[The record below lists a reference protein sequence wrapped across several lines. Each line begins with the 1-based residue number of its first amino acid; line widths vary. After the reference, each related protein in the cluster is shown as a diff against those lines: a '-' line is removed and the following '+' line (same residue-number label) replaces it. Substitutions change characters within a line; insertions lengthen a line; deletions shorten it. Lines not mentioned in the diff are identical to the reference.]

1 MIPQEDAGME
11 AAKVDVRYVQV
22 RCCAKR
28 APCPTCGK
36 RGRRKQ
42 VLPPRLVRT
51 IAYKQVVYLEITAA
65 EYYARCGCCKTF
77 RSHPEGVE
85 PRCHYDNRVREAV
98 LARLVEDGMSIQSLR
113 KALKRDFL
121 LDLSEGFVY
130 DCLHRRVEELDM
142 AEYRQWT
149 LAHFSGT
156 LCVDELHL
164 GRHTLLLATDPLG
177 DFPVAFAL
185 VEKNDQTHMRRFLG
199 NLKRHGFSPEV
210 VITDGSDLYP
220 AVLGALWPEARHQLC
235 VFHIQQD
242 INDHVLDAVK
252 RLRRE
257 LSRRGNRGRR
267 SKRGRPNRAARA
279 YRKRRKQ
286 TLKEQAH
293 FVFKNR
299 YLLVTREEKLTDQGR
314 KRLRQM
320 FAYLPGLRTLRT
332 FIRRTHA
339 LLELEQSEH
348 QAWCRRAA
356 LVANRAFQNMPE
368 LAKALAMLEP
378 ERFAKM
384 VAFLASPAAKRMR
397 TNNHV
402 ERANRKLRYF
412 EKVRYKWRRRRAIVR
427 FVLLAIDRWW
437 REHPL
442 HPAPRPTTPPT
453 AHRPKTKPKTPSKP
467 ARQRHNVSY
476 RLSG

>member
-1 MIPQEDAGME
+1 ME
-11 AAKVDVRYVQV
+11 AAKVEVRRVQV
-22 RCCAKR
+22 RCCPKT
-28 APCPTCGK
+28 APCPTCGA

-51 IAYKQVVYLEITAA
+51 IAYKQVVCLEITAA
-65 EYYARCGCCKTF
+65 EYYAQCRCCKTF
-77 RSHPEGVE
+77 RSHPAGVE
-85 PRCHYDNRVREAV
+85 PRCLYDHRVRDAV
-98 LARLVEDGMSIQSLR
+98 LARLVEDGMSIQNLL

-130 DCLHRRVEELDM
+130 DCLHRKVEQLDM
-142 AEYRQWT
+142 AEYRQWA
-149 LAHFSGT
+149 LEHFSGT

-164 GRHTLLLATDPLG
+164 GRSTLLLATDPSG

-185 VEKNDQTHMRRFLG
+185 VEKNDQPHMRRFLA

-210 VITDGSDLYP
+210 VVTDGSELYP
-220 AVLGALWPEARHQLC
+220 KLLVELWPEARHQLC
-235 VFHIQQD
+235 VFHVLQD

-257 LSRRGNRGRR
+257 MSRRGNRGRR
-267 SKRGRPNRAARA
+267 RKRGRPNRAQRA
-279 YRKRRKQ
+279 YRQRRKQ
-286 TLKEQAH
+286 TLKEKSH

-299 YLLVTREEKLTDQGR
+299 YLLVTREENLTDAQR
-314 KRLRQM
+314 QRLRTM
-320 FAYLPGLRTLRT
+320 FAYLPELRTLRT
-332 FIRRTHA
+332 FVQRIHA
-339 LLELEQSEH
+339 LFELEQSEH

-356 LVANRAFQNMPE
+356 LVTKSSFQNVPE
-368 LAKALAMLEP
+368 LAQALAMLEP
-378 ERFAKM
+378 PRFAKM
-384 VAFLASPAAKRMR
+384 VAFLKSPVAKRVR

-402 ERANRKLRYF
+402 ERANRKLRYY

-427 FVLLAIDRWW
+427 FLLLAIDRWW

-442 HPAPRPTTPPT
+442 HGKHHLPTPLAASRSRAT
-453 AHRPKTKPKTPSKP
+453 RPKSSRRTNDCQKT
-467 ARQRHNVSY
+467 AY

>member
-1 MIPQEDAGME
+1 ME

-22 RCCAKR
+22 RCCGKT

-42 VLPPRLVRT
+42 VLAPRLVRT
-51 IAYKQVVYLEITAA
+51 IAYRQVVYLEITAA
-65 EYYARCGCCKTF
+65 EYHARCKCCKTF
-77 RSHPEGVE
+77 RSQPDGIG
-85 PRCHYDNRVREAV
+85 PRCRYDNGVREAV
-98 LARLVEDGMSIQSLR
+98 LARLVEDGMSIQSLV
-113 KALKRDFL
+113 KAMKRDFL

-130 DCLHRRVEELDM
+130 DCLHHRVEELDM

-149 LAHFSGT
+149 LEHFGGT

-164 GRHTLLLATDPLG
+164 GRYALLLATDPLG

-185 VEKNDQTHMRRFLG
+185 VEKNDQAHMRRFLE
-199 NLKRHGFSPEV
+199 NLKRHGFSPDV

-220 AVLGALWPEARHQLC
+220 AVLAELWPTARHQLC

-267 SKRGRPNRAARA
+267 RKRGRPSRAARA
-279 YRKRRKQ
+279 YRKRRKK
-286 TLKEQAH
+286 TLKEKAH

-299 YLLVTREEKLTDQGR
+299 YLLVTREENLSDCQR

-320 FAYLPGLRTLRT
+320 FEYLPGLRTLRT

-339 LLELEQSEH
+339 LLELDQSEH

-356 LVANRAFQNMPE
+356 LVANRTFQSVPE
-368 LAKALAMLEP
+368 LAKVLAMLERS
-378 ERFAKM
+378 RFAKM
-384 VAFLASPAAKRMR
+384 VAFLKSPTAKRLR

-402 ERANRKLRYF
+402 ERANRKLRYY
-412 EKVRYKWRRRRAIVR
+412 EKVRYKWRRRRAIVC
-427 FVLLAIDRWW
+427 FVLLAMERWW

-442 HPAPRPTTPPT
+442 HADRCVSTSPAN
-453 AHRPKTKPKTPSKP
+453 HRQKTKPMKSPKP
-467 ARQRHNVSY
+467 GKRCHNATY

>member
-1 MIPQEDAGME
+1 
-11 AAKVDVRYVQV
+11 
-22 RCCAKR
+22 
-28 APCPTCGK
+28 
-36 RGRRKQ
+36 
-42 VLPPRLVRT
+42 VRT

-65 EYYARCGCCKTF
+65 EYYARCDCCKTF
-77 RSHPEGVE
+77 RSHPKGVE
-85 PRCHYDNRVREAV
+85 PRCHYDNEVREAV

-130 DCLHRRVEELDM
+130 DCVHRRVEELDM
-142 AEYRQWT
+142 AEYRQWA
-149 LAHFSGT
+149 LEQFRGT

-164 GRHTLLLATDPLG
+164 GRYTLLLATDPLR

-185 VEKNDQTHMRRFLG
+185 VEKNDQAHMRRFLG
-199 NLKRHGFSPEV
+199 NLRQHGFSPEV

-220 AVLGALWPEARHQLC
+220 AVLAELWPEARHQLC

-267 SKRGRPNRAARA
+267 RKRGRPNRSQRA

-299 YLLVTREEKLTDQGR
+299 YLLVTREEKLTDAQR

-320 FAYLPGLRTLRT
+320 FEYLPGLRTLRT

-339 LLELEQSEH
+339 LLELDQSEH

-356 LVANRAFQNMPE
+356 LVANLTFQTVPE

-378 ERFAKM
+378 ARFAKM
-384 VAFLASPAAKRMR
+384 VAFLKSPAAKRLR

-427 FVLLAIDRWW
+427 FVLLAIDRWR

-442 HPAPRPTTPPT
+442 HADPCVTTPLPD
-453 AHRPKTKPKTPSKP
+453 HRRKIKRKKSSKP
-467 ARQRHNVSY
+467 ARQCHNATY

>member
-1 MIPQEDAGME
+1 ME
-11 AAKVDVRYVQV
+11 AAKVEVRRVQV
-22 RCCAKR
+22 RCCPR
-28 APCPTCGK
+28 TAPCPACGT

-51 IAYKQVVYLEITAA
+51 IAYKQVVYLEMTAA

-77 RSHPEGVE
+77 RSHPAGVE
-85 PRCHYDNRVREAV
+85 PRCLYDNRVREAV
-98 LARLVEDGMSIQSLR
+98 LARLVEDGMSIQNLL

-130 DCLHRRVEELDM
+130 DCLHRKVEQLNM
-142 AEYRQWT
+142 ADYRQWA
-149 LAHFSGT
+149 LEHFSGT

-164 GRHTLLLATDPLG
+164 GRYTLLLATDPLG

-185 VEKNDQTHMRRFLG
+185 VEKNDQPHMRRFLA
-199 NLKRHGFSPEV
+199 NLKRHGFLPEV
-210 VITDGSDLYP
+210 VVTDGSELYP
-220 AVLGALWPEARHQLC
+220 KLLAELWPEVRHQLC
-235 VFHIQQD
+235 VFHVLQD
-242 INDHVLDAVK
+242 INGHVLDAVK

-257 LSRRGNRGRR
+257 MSGRGNRGRR
-267 SKRGRPNRAARA
+267 RKRGRPNRAQQT

-286 TLKEQAH
+286 TLKEKSH

-299 YLLVTREEKLTDQGR
+299 YLLVTREENLTDAQR
-314 KRLRQM
+314 KRLRTM
-320 FAYLPGLRTLRT
+320 FEYLPELRTLRT
-332 FIRRTHA
+332 FIQRVHA
-339 LLELEQSEH
+339 LFEREQSEH

-356 LVANRAFQNMPE
+356 LVANAHFQSVPE
-368 LAKALAMLEP
+368 LAQALAILEP
-378 ERFAKM
+378 TRFAKM
-384 VAFLASPAAKRMR
+384 VAFLKSPVAKRVR

-402 ERANRKLRYF
+402 ERANRKLRYY

-427 FVLLAIDRWW
+427 FLLLAIDRWW

-442 HPAPRPTTPPT
+442 HGKHHAPTSLASDRRKATRSKSSQLGNHSEKT
-453 AHRPKTKPKTPSKP
+453 A
-467 ARQRHNVSY
+467 Y

>member
-1 MIPQEDAGME
+1 ME
-11 AAKVDVRYVQV
+11 AARVEVRYAQV
-22 RCCAKR
+22 HCCPQT

-42 VLPPRLVRT
+42 VLPSRLVRT

-77 RSHPEGVE
+77 RTHPEGVE
-85 PRCHYDNRVREAV
+85 ARCHYDNRVREAV
-98 LARLVEDGMSIQSLR
+98 LARLVEDGMSVQSLL

-130 DCLHRRVEELDM
+130 DCLQRKVEQLEM
-142 AEYRQWT
+142 ADYRQWV
-149 LAHFSGT
+149 LEHFRGT

-164 GRHTLLLATDPLG
+164 GRYTLLLATDPLG

-185 VEKNDQTHMRRFLG
+185 VQKNDQPHMRRFLQ
-199 NLKRHGFSPEV
+199 NLKRHGLSPEV
-210 VITDGSDLYP
+210 VITDGSELYP
-220 AVLGALWPEARHQLC
+220 KLLAELWPEARHQLC
-235 VFHIQQD
+235 VFHVLQD

-267 SKRGRPNRAARA
+267 RKRGRPNRAARA

-286 TLKEQAH
+286 SLKEKAH
-293 FVFKNR
+293 FVLKNR
-299 YLLVTREEKLTDQGR
+299 YLLVTREANLSDAQR

-320 FAYLPGLRTLRT
+320 FEYLPGLRALRT
-332 FIRRTHA
+332 FIRRVHA
-339 LLELEQSEH
+339 LFETDQSEH

-356 LVANRAFQNMPE
+356 LVANTTFQNVPE
-368 LAKALAMLEP
+368 LAEALNILEP
-378 ERFAKM
+378 TRFAKM
-384 VAFLASPAAKRMR
+384 IAFLRSPVADRLR

-402 ERANRKLRYF
+402 ERTNRKLRYY
-412 EKVRYKWRRRRAIVR
+412 EKVRYKWRRRRAVVR
-427 FVLLAIDRWW
+427 FLLLAIDRWW
-437 REHPL
+437 CEHPL
-442 HPAPRPTTPPT
+442 HGKPHAPTPLAADRRKAT
-453 AHRPKTKPKTPSKP
+453 SKSTKLGNPSEKS
-467 ARQRHNVSY
+467 AY
-476 RLSG
+476 GLSA

>member
-1 MIPQEDAGME
+1 ME
-11 AAKVDVRYVQV
+11 AAEVEVRYVQV
-22 RCCAKR
+22 RCCAKT

-42 VLPPRLVRT
+42 VLPTRLVRT
-51 IAYKQVVYLEITAA
+51 IAYKQVVYLEIAAA
-65 EYYARCGCCKTF
+65 EYHAKCGCCKTF
-77 RSHPEGVE
+77 RSHPGGVG

-98 LARLVEDGMSIQSLR
+98 LARLVEDGMSIQSLI
-113 KALKRDFL
+113 KAMKRDFL

-149 LAHFSGT
+149 LEHFGGI

-164 GRHTLLLATDPLG
+164 GRYALLLATDPLG

-185 VEKNDQTHMRRFLG
+185 VEKNDQAHMRRFLE
-199 NLKRHGFSPEV
+199 NLRRHGFSPEV

-220 AVLGALWPEARHQLC
+220 AVLAELWPTARHQLC

-267 SKRGRPNRAARA
+267 RKRGRPSRAARA
-279 YRKRRKQ
+279 YRKRRKK
-286 TLKEQAH
+286 TLKEKAH
-293 FVFKNR
+293 FVMKNR
-299 YLLVTREEKLTDQGR
+299 YLLVMREEKLSDPQR

-320 FAYLPGLRTLRT
+320 FEYLPGLRTLRT

-339 LLELEQSEH
+339 LLELDQSEH

-356 LVANRAFQNMPE
+356 LVANRTFQDVPE

-378 ERFAKM
+378 ARFAKM
-384 VAFLASPAAKRMR
+384 VAFLKSPVAKRIR

-402 ERANRKLRYF
+402 ERANRKLRYY

-442 HPAPRPTTPPT
+442 HPDRCISTPL
-453 AHRPKTKPKTPSKP
+453 ADHRRETKPRKSLKSGSQGHKAT
-467 ARQRHNVSY
+467 Y

>member
-1 MIPQEDAGME
+1 ME
-11 AAKVDVRYVQV
+11 AAKPEVRYVPV
-22 RCCAKR
+22 RCCGQT
-28 APCPTCGK
+28 APCPLCGK
-36 RGRRKQ
+36 LGRRKQ

-51 IAYKQVVYLEITAA
+51 IAYQEVVYLEITAA

-85 PRCHYDNRVREAV
+85 PRCLYHNRVREAV
-98 LARLVEDGMSIQSLR
+98 LARIIEDRMSIENLR
-113 KALKRDFL
+113 KALKRDFF

-130 DCLHRRVEELDM
+130 DCLHGKVAQLEM

-149 LAHFSGT
+149 LEHFSGT

-164 GRHTLLLATDPLG
+164 GRYTLLLATDPLG

-185 VEKNDQTHMRRFLG
+185 VLKNDQAHMRRFLE

-210 VITDGSDLYP
+210 VITDGSELYP
-220 AVLGALWPEARHQLC
+220 SLLAQLWPEARHQLC

-242 INDHVLDAVK
+242 LNDYVLEALK
-252 RLRRE
+252 RMRRE
-257 LSRRGNRGRR
+257 MARRGNRGRQR
-267 SKRGRPNRAARA
+267 KPGRPNRAARA
-279 YRKRRKQ
+279 YRKRRKPS
-286 TLKEQAH
+286 LKEKAH
-293 FVFKNR
+293 FVWKNR
-299 YLLVTREEKLTDQGR
+299 YLLVKREEKLSDAER
-314 KRLRQM
+314 KRLRKM
-320 FAYLPGLRTLRT
+320 FEYLPELRTLRT

-339 LLELEQSEH
+339 LLALDQSEH

-356 LVANRAFQNMPE
+356 LVANTAFQKVPE

-378 ERFAKM
+378 ARFAKM
-384 VAFLASPAAKRMR
+384 VAFLKSPVAKRLR

-402 ERANRKLRYF
+402 ERANRKLRYL

-427 FVLLAIDRWW
+427 FVLLAIDHWW

-442 HPAPRPTTPPT
+442 YGKHRVRTGHANHPRQTPWAKSSNGGKRCPQPT
-453 AHRPKTKPKTPSKP
+453 
-467 ARQRHNVSY
+467 Y

>member
-1 MIPQEDAGME
+1 ME
-11 AAKVDVRYVQV
+11 AAKVEVRYVQV
-22 RCCAKR
+22 RCCPR
-28 APCPTCGK
+28 TAPCPTCGK

-51 IAYKQVVYLEITAA
+51 IAYKQVLYLEITAA

-98 LARLVEDGMSIQSLR
+98 LARIVEDGMSIQNLL

-142 AEYRQWT
+142 AEYRQWA
-149 LAHFSGT
+149 LEHFSGT

-164 GRHTLLLATDPLG
+164 GRYTLLLATDPLG
-177 DFPVAFAL
+177 DYPVAFAL
-185 VEKNDQTHMRRFLG
+185 VEKNDQAHMGRFLE

-220 AVLGALWPEARHQLC
+220 ALLAELWPQARHQLC
-235 VFHIQQD
+235 VFHVQQD
-242 INDHVLDAVK
+242 INDHVLDALK
-252 RLRRE
+252 RMRRE
-257 LSRRGNRGRR
+257 MARRGNRGRR
-267 SKRGRPNRAARA
+267 RKRGRPNRAQAA

-286 TLKEQAH
+286 SLQEKAH

-299 YLLVTREEKLTDQGR
+299 YLLVTREEKLSDPQR
-314 KRLRQM
+314 KRLRKM
-320 FAYLPGLRTLRT
+320 FEYLPGLRTLRT

-339 LLELEQSEH
+339 LLELDQSEH

-356 LVANRAFQNMPE
+356 LVANPSFQKVPE
-368 LAKALAMLEP
+368 LSKALAMLEP
-378 ERFAKM
+378 MRFAKM
-384 VAFLASPAAKRMR
+384 VAFLKSPVAKRLR

-402 ERANRKLRYF
+402 ERANRRLRYF

-442 HPAPRPTTPPT
+442 HAQHPVTTPL
-453 AHRPKTKPKTPSKP
+453 ADHRRNVHRPKSSN
-467 ARQRHNVSY
+467 RGNRRHKATY

>member
-1 MIPQEDAGME
+1 ME
-11 AAKVDVRYVQV
+11 AAKVEARRVQV
-22 RCCAKR
+22 RCCPQT
-28 APCPTCGK
+28 APCPTCGA
-36 RGRRKQ
+36 RGWRKQ

-77 RSHPEGVE
+77 RSHPAGVE
-85 PRCHYDNRVREAV
+85 PRCLYDNRVREAV
-98 LARLVEDGMSIQSLR
+98 LARLVEDGMSIQNLR

-130 DCLHRRVEELDM
+130 DCVHRKVEQLDM
-142 AEYRQWT
+142 AEYRQWV
-149 LAHFSGT
+149 LEHFTGT

-164 GRHTLLLATDPLG
+164 GRYTLLLATDPLG

-185 VEKNDQTHMRRFLG
+185 VEKNDQPHMRRFLA
-199 NLKRHGFSPEV
+199 NLKRQGLSPEV
-210 VITDGSDLYP
+210 VVTDGSELYP
-220 AVLGALWPEARHQLC
+220 RLLAELWPEARHQLC
-235 VFHIQQD
+235 VFHVLQD

-257 LSRRGNRGRR
+257 MTRRGNCGRR
-267 SKRGRPNRAARA
+267 RKRGRPNRAARA

-286 TLKEQAH
+286 TLKEKSH

-299 YLLVTREEKLTDQGR
+299 YLLVTREENLTDVQR
-314 KRLRQM
+314 KRLRTM
-320 FAYLPGLRTLRT
+320 FEYLPELRTLRT
-332 FIRRTHA
+332 FILRVHVLFER
-339 LLELEQSEH
+339 EQSEH

-356 LVANRAFQNMPE
+356 LVANANFQSVPE
-368 LAKALAMLEP
+368 LAQALKMLEP
-378 ERFAKM
+378 TRFAKM
-384 VAFLASPAAKRMR
+384 VAFLKSPAAKQVR

-402 ERANRKLRYF
+402 ERANRKLRYY

-427 FVLLAIDRWW
+427 FLLLAMDRWW
-437 REHPL
+437 HEHSL
-442 HPAPRPTTPPT
+442 HGR
-453 AHRPKTKPKTPSKP
+453 HRPSTPLTADQRKAARPKPTKLASHSEKTT
-467 ARQRHNVSY
+467 Y